1 LGHSFDLIPRNL
13 LLLEEFYL
21 PISLD
26 YSEYDFL
33 NQQSLESLEDSFWE
47 LGYPTPT
54 PEYFYSFNNLVGL
67 GSFFDRFTESFN
79 TYTRQYSP
87 KANTFTKLTI
97 PNISYI
103 NSESFLLRPFLLNL
117 GDFSYYNTNTYHD
130 SSLED
135 SYENLKSL
143 HTFLTVSPQHLI
155 ISKNMSPLC
164 FSQATVLNL
173 FRANFEELNWSSSD
187 SFSSHVNNIFNR
199 NTPFYL
205 TNSLKL
211 RTTLKNLIVTH
222 GAIQKVY
229 KSRFDDG
236 RSNMN
241 SELIFN
247 SYSNY
252 PLLTGLRG
260 SYELAL
266 SKNKETFF
274 NYSLFNTE
282 HVLRF
287 SPMDNIFTGGNFMF
301 LDIPFLLSLKS
312 DASRYL

>member
-13 LLLEEFYL
+13 LLLGEFYL
-21 PISLD
+21 PAVLD

-54 PEYFYSFNNLVGL
+54 SEYFYSFNNLVGL
-67 GSFFDRFTESFN
+67 GSFFDKFIEGFN
-79 TYTRQYSP
+79 IYTRQYIP
-87 KANTFTKLTI
+87 KANIFTKVTA
-97 PNISYI
+97 PSISYI
-103 NSESFLLRPFLLNL
+103 NSEVFLSRPPLLNL
-117 GDFSYYNTNTYHD
+117 NDFSYYNTNTYHD
-130 SSLED
+130 ISQED

-143 HTFLTVSPQHLI
+143 HTLLMISPQHFA
-155 ISKNMSPLC
+155 ISKNASSSC
-164 FSQATVLNL
+164 FTQAAVLNL
-173 FRANFEELNWSSSD
+173 FRANFEELNWSLGD
-187 SFSSHVNNIFNR
+187 AFLPYTNNIFIQD
-199 NTPFYL
+199 TPFYF
-205 TNSLKL
+205 TNSLKM

-241 SELIFN
+241 SELIFH

-260 SYELAL
+260 NYESVL
-266 SKNKETFF
+266 SKNKEVFF
-274 NYSLFNTE
+274 NHSLFNTE
-282 HVLRF
+282 YVLKS
-287 SPMDNIFTGGNFMF
+287 SPMDNIFTGINFMF